1 MGEIPVG
8 YLPSKQHQAERIYLL
23 PELDLPRQLNLGTFF
38 LDRHIIEGRGERAAL
53 LYHDQKISFAC
64 LQKEVNRLANGLQGL
79 GVEKNDRII
88 LRSPNRPEFIVATF
102 ACWKVG
108 AIPVLVH
115 PLLKSE
121 EIRFRIQDSEAKFM
135 FSSPDAFAEVKEALN
150 SIPNPCQVIIFGNR
164 IEGQL
169 SYDDL
174 IVDQSDQFV
183 DVAMDKED
191 WGRIIYSS
199 GTTGRPKGILNTNGD
214 LAAAIITANRF
225 LLQLT
230 PEDVLGGHPG
240 FTFAFGFYSILF
252 FGLSGCALSI
262 IDRFDPETMFQTI
275 ERHRIT
281 VMRCVPTVYRMMLE
295 VKDAEGRYDLKSLR
309 LCQSA
314 GEWLPGTTAKE
325 WKRRFGAEILDSIG
339 SGEWHSIVSTRVGM
353 PEDKLDSSG
362 FPLPGIEW
370 KIVDEN
376 FREVPRGAYGELVFK
391 TAWGQ
396 QYWRRPEIQEKMVR
410 EGWNRTGLIFT
421 VDEEGYFWLKG
432 RNDDMIISSGY
443 KIPGGEVETALL
455 GHEAVLETAVV
466 PSPDPIRG
474 NIVKAYVVLKKGV
487 KASEQL
493 ADELKDFMKQ
503 KIEPYKYPREI
514 VFVDGKSLPRTVTGK
529 IQRFLLREEEKP
541 G

>member
-1 MGEIPVG
+1 MGDIPFD
-8 YLPSKQHQAERIYLL
+8 YLPPKEHRAEIICSL
-23 PELDLPRQLNLGTFF
+23 PELDFPEELNLGHYL
-38 LDRHIIEGRGERAAL
+38 LDRHIIEGRGERVAL
-53 LYHDQKISFAC
+53 LFQERKITFSN
-64 LQKEVNRLANGLQGL
+64 LQKEVNRLANALQGL
-79 GVEKNDRII
+79 GVVKNDRVI

-115 PLLKSE
+115 HLLKSE
-121 EIRFRIQDSEAKFM
+121 EVHFRINDSGAKLM
-135 FSSPDAFAEVKEALN
+135 FVSSDAFPEVQKSLN
-150 SIPNPCQVIIFGNR
+150 SISNPCQVILFGNR
-164 IEGQL
+164 IEGQWF
-169 SYDDL
+169 YDDL
-174 IVDQSDQFV
+174 IANQSDQFV
-183 DVAMDKED
+183 NVVTHKED

-214 LAAAIITANRF
+214 LAAAITTANRY

-230 PEDVLGGHPG
+230 SKDVLGGHPG

-262 IDRFDPETMFQTI
+262 IDRFDPEFMFQTI
-275 ERHRIT
+275 ERHGIT
-281 VMRCVPTVYRMMLE
+281 VLRCVPTVYRMMLE
-295 VKDAEGRYDLKSLR
+295 VKDPKDRYDLRSLR

-325 WKRRFGAEILDSIG
+325 WKERFGVEILDSIG
-339 SGEWHSIVSTRVGM
+339 SGEWHSIISTRVGT

-370 KIVDEN
+370 KIVDED

-455 GHEAVLETAVV
+455 GHEAVLEAAVV

-487 KASEQL
+487 KASETL
-493 ADELKDFMKQ
+493 ADELKNFVKQ
-503 KIEPYKYPREI
+503 RIEPYKYPREI
-514 VFVDGKSLPRTVTGK
+514 VFADGKSLPRTVTGK
-529 IQRFLLREEEKP
+529 IQRFLLRKEEKP